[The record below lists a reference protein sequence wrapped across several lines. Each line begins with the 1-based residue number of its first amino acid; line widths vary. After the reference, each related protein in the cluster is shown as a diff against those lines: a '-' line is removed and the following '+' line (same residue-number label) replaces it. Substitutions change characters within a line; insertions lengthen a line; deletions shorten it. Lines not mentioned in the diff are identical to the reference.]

1 MRNAGSS
8 LWSLIPWTLKAAT
21 WPGPADWQR
30 KQCLRTPRPEAS
42 VPTIVLKPQDP
53 SFPVPLRLKLQY
65 QESVK
70 TCQANFPSSPE
81 VQQTPGKLKEVAA
94 IPNSLVQLMLTQD
107 DPGLLAGRLLK
118 HLHQEGSCSGYWNSY
133 FHVVKRS
140 PGDLGRIPAAQV
152 IPYSGGCTKISL

>member
-1 MRNAGSS
+1 M
-8 LWSLIPWTLKAAT
+8 
-21 WPGPADWQR
+21 
-30 KQCLRTPRPEAS
+30 
-42 VPTIVLKPQDP
+42 PTIVLKPQDP

-107 DPGLLAGRLLK
+107 DPLASWQAGCLSTCTR
-118 HLHQEGSCSGYWNSY
+118 
-133 FHVVKRS
+133 RA
-140 PGDLGRIPAAQV
+140 PAQV
-152 IPYSGGCTKISL
+152 TETRIFMW